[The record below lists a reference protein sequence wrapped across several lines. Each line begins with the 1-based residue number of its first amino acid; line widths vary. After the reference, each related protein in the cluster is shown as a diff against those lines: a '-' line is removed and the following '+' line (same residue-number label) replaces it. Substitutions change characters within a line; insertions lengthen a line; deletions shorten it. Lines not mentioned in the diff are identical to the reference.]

1 MNSTS
6 VYLNALVAMLAK
18 ILHPDITKAA
28 QTFGSAAWALM
39 PKEYALEIQGKCI
52 HLFVSFSAKFIFREI
67 YFP

>member
-1 MNSTS
+1 
-6 VYLNALVAMLAK
+6 MLAK

-52 HLFVSFSAKFIFREI
+52 HLFVSFSAKFISREI